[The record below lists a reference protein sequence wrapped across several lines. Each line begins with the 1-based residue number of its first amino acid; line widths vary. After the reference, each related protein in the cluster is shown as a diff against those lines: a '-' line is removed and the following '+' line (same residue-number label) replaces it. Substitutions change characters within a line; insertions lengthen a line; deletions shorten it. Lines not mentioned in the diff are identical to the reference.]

1 MSPSAFLVSLIK
13 EFKNGLR
20 GSLRTILL
28 KLERKTRQVSWKG
41 GGEMEKKLSKLEM
54 EVRES
59 EIGRGVGESM
69 FRICS
74 IEGRER
80 KICLARSQGL
90 LSLRHSVWVFRF
102 DHSTTTYSK

>member
-1 MSPSAFLVSLIK
+1 
-13 EFKNGLR
+13 
-20 GSLRTILL
+20 
-28 KLERKTRQVSWKG
+28 
-41 GGEMEKKLSKLEM
+41 MEKKPSKLEM

-59 EIGRGVGESM
+59 EIGRGFGESM

-90 LSLRHSVWVFRF
+90 LSLRHSLWVFRF
-102 DHSTTTYSK
+102 DHSTTYRLYKAGLGFYRANKKIFEGLFYF